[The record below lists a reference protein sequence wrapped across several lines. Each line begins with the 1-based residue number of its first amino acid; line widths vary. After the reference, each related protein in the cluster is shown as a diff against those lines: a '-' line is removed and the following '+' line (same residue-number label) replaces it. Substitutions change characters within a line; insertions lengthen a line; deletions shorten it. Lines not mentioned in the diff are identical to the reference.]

1 LYDSAT
7 ETRLPAGYGMLPRVG
22 ALEAVRRHKV
32 VFALPLI
39 LLVGLALAYSLTRSP
54 NYTAESRQSV
64 GRFDLN
70 QPGALTGFETAT
82 QALAGSYSRRIE
94 ANVVVDRVARR
105 MGMSPALVRKKL
117 SATPIPESPDF
128 KVVGVAD
135 TPEQAIRLTKT
146 GSTVLHQYVAASNA
160 EGPEV
165 DRLLRAFKKASFEA
179 SHREDDYKQLQKSL
193 GSSPSPK
200 GRRLLSESAARVDAA
215 RLAADVARQNYAT
228 NSQIQAGA
236 SKTQTLTE
244 PQTASSDAWPRMQI
258 ALFAAMCLG
267 LLIGVALAT
276 LKANRQI
283 RRALTIAP

>member
-1 LYDSAT
+1 MYDSAT
-7 ETRLPAGYGMLPRVG
+7 ETPLPAGYGLLPRVG

-39 LLVGLALAYSLTRSP
+39 LLVGLAVAYSVIRSP

-70 QPGALTGFETAT
+70 QPGALTGFADTTE
-82 QALAGSYSRRIE
+82 ALASSYSRNIE

-105 MGMSPALVRKKL
+105 MRMSPGLVRKKL

-146 GSTVLHQYVAASNA
+146 GATVLHLYVAASNA
-160 EGPEV
+160 ENPEV
-165 DRLLRAFKKASFEA
+165 GRLFSAFEKASFVA
-179 SHREDDYKQLQKSL
+179 SQRKDELDQLQERV
-193 GSSPSPK
+193 GREPSSEE
-200 GRRLLSESAARVDAA
+200 RRELSKLAARVDAA